1 MKQALRHVMKYK
13 VSDDVIGTPSWH
25 RKMFNDLLAMVN
37 HFGMPDLF
45 LTLTSADKA
54 PHGLKWEEVREC
66 MMGWFQTGGQRANE
80 GCHQPGF

>member
-1 MKQALRHVMKYK
+1 
-13 VSDDVIGTPSWH
+13 
-25 RKMFNDLLAMVN
+25 MFNDLLAMVN

-66 MMGWFQTGGQRANE
+66 MMGWFLTGGQRANE
-80 GCHQPGF
+80 G